1 MRPNVTNTK
10 VDGIDAYATS
20 DLVTP
25 HPTKKGLYKIVGRT
39 DDQIMHSTGEKV
51 SPPALDSDVTRL
63 MRDFTD
69 EPWTVGYVRVR
80 V

>member
-51 SPPALDSDVTRL
+51 T
-63 MRDFTD
+63 
-69 EPWTVGYVRVR
+69 VRVSLVASVSLSDTAIYR
-80 V
+80 QTQGL

>member
-1 MRPNVTNTK
+1 MTNTK
-10 VDGIDAYATS
+10 VDGVDAYATS

-51 SPPALDSDVTRL
+51 PAFQSVVL
-63 MRDFTD
+63 MLLSNIIICRRTQ
-69 EPWTVGYVRVR
+69 GL
-80 V
+80 

>member
-1 MRPNVTNTK
+1 MTNTK

-51 SPPALDSDVTRL
+51 IVRSLLVVIISL
-63 MRDFTD
+63 RDAAVCRQTQG
-69 EPWTVGYVRVR
+69 P
-80 V
+80 

>member
-1 MRPNVTNTK
+1 MRPNVTNTN
-10 VDGIDAYATS
+10 VDGIDAYTSS

-51 SPPALDSDVTRL
+51 I
-63 MRDFTD
+63 D
-69 EPWTVGYVRVR
+69 ELSSAVITSTNMPEI
-80 V
+80 